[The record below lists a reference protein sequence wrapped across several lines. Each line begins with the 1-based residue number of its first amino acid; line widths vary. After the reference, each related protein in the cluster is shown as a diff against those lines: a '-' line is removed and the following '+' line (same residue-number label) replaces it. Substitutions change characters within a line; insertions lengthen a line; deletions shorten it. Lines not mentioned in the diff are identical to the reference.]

1 MAAVGGTTTCT
12 HSNAKDEQLNL
23 RKTGRLAIAGFAL
36 VAALGMT
43 ACGSDDKD
51 SKPAAKTSTSASA
64 SAGTSANASANQ
76 PPVPT
81 ADELNAQ
88 LQRALD
94 PSVPNEEK
102 LDGVQGADADPELPN
117 RLAEAAK
124 GANITVQVTD
134 VAAFGD
140 SVNAKAKV
148 VLNGQENLVDVPF
161 VAEDGKWKIQKA
173 WACTMLTNLG
183 QQSVACS

>member
-1 MAAVGGTTTCT
+1 M
-12 HSNAKDEQLNL
+12 KL
-23 RKTGRLAIAGFAL
+23 RKTGRIAIAAL
-36 VAALGMT
+36 AVVAALGMT
-43 ACGSDDKD
+43 ACSDDKD
-51 SKPAAKTSTSASA
+51 SKPAAKTSTSAKASA
-64 SAGTSANASANQ
+64 SASANTNL

-81 ADELNAQ
+81 AAELNTQ

-94 PSVPNEEK
+94 PSVPNSEK
-102 LDGVQGADADPELPN
+102 LDGVQGAQADPELPN

-124 GANITVQVTD
+124 SANITVTVTD
-134 VAAFGD
+134 VTSFGD

-148 VLNGQENLVDVPF
+148 VLNGQENVVDVPF

-183 QQSVACS
+183 QQSTACS

>member
-1 MAAVGGTTTCT
+1 M
-12 HSNAKDEQLNL
+12 KL
-23 RKTGRLAIAGFAL
+23 RKTGRIAIAGLAV

-43 ACGSDDKD
+43 ACSDDKD
-51 SKPAAKTSTSASA
+51 SKPAAKTSTSAKA
-64 SAGTSANASANQ
+64 SAGASSNTNL
-76 PPVPT
+76 PPTPT
-81 ADELNAQ
+81 PAELNAQ

-94 PSVPNEEK
+94 PSVPNSEK
-102 LDGVQGADADPELPN
+102 LDGVQGAQADPELPN

-124 GANITVQVTD
+124 NANVTITVTD
-134 VAAFGD
+134 VTTFGD

-148 VLNGQENLVDVPF
+148 VLNGQENIVDVPF